1 MTLAERKGEESIW
14 ALSQNEEH
22 MITIYDR
29 KEGMGEGFLDQNPFL
44 EIVHIAGSQNRPFLR
59 M

>member
-1 MTLAERKGEESIW
+1 MK
-14 ALSQNEEH
+14 EH

-29 KEGMGEGFLDQNPFL
+29 KKVMGGGFLDQNPFL
-44 EIVHIAGSQNRPFLR
+44 EIIHIAGSQNRPFLR